1 MGEVMD
7 FGFIAG
13 MGWGCAF
20 GLAVALAVALWP
32 QRRITPA
39 TRPPTGEAEV
49 RGFPNFGERRA

>member
-1 MGEVMD
+1 MD

-32 QRRITPA
+32 RRSVVGVRQP
-39 TRPPTGEAEV
+39 PPTGEAEV
-49 RGFPNFGERRA
+49 RGFPSFGERRA